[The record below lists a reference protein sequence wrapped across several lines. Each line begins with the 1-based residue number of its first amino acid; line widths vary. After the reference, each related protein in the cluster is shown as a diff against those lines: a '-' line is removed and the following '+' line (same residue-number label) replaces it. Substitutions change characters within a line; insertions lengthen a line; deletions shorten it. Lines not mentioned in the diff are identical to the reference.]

1 MPLSSGL
8 PELVASQEPLARFLT
23 SSSHYNSSVV
33 KPPAFL
39 PNPNDGKTS
48 VFRHDA
54 EPRDAL
60 EAMGRN
66 EVAEDRSLHGA
77 AIITAAEVRAAKLE
91 VTAAEPLPLHADI
104 EGWPW
109 MQGDRE
115 FGKAESK
122 EKALLLAQKAQLLKF
137 LDKPNHHRLQD
148 GRCFSVFDKTESRS
162 DY

>member
-1 MPLSSGL
+1 MPLPSGL

-33 KPPAFL
+33 KPSAFL
-39 PNPNDGKTS
+39 PNPHDGKTS

-60 EAMGRN
+60 EAIGRN
-66 EVAEDRSLHGA
+66 EVAQGRSLHGA

-91 VTAAEPLPLHADI
+91 VTAAEPPPRHADI

-122 EKALLLAQKAQLLKF
+122 ERALLLAQKAQLLRF
-137 LDKPNHHRLQD
+137 
-148 GRCFSVFDKTESRS
+148 
-162 DY
+162 